1 MNALFLGR
9 KVLRRTRDP
18 AKGTATND
26 KAWVG
31 EHEEGRRRKSTL
43 ISNAGHIFRRH
54 SRRLGARRSLI
65 VSLYYIG
72 EQKLS
77 LFRLQKFFFSPRG
90 QRMNGMAA
98 GDTISKQSLLAF

>member
-31 EHEEGRRRKSTL
+31 EHEEGRRRKNTL

-65 VSLYYIG
+65 VSLYIILANKSYP
-72 EQKLS
+72 S
-77 LFRLQKFFFSPRG
+77 
-90 QRMNGMAA
+90 AA
-98 GDTISKQSLLAF
+98 YKSSSSALVDKG